1 MKNKEIKEI
10 RRYREKT
17 IIINNNDC
25 ITELLVFLVGLLLT
39 AAFLV
44 LKYLIYLY
52 LFQFDITVGHAVL
65 SLKGGSQGFPP
76 AHICIQWNLYNNKV
90 LNITNDFHY
99 PSNSKIYGK
108 L

>member
-10 RRYREKT
+10 RRYCEKA

-25 ITELLVFLVGLLLT
+25 ITEPLVFLVGLLLT

-44 LKYLIYLY
+44 LKVYLHLS
-52 LFQFDITVGHAVL
+52 QFDNTIGPAVL

-76 AHICIQWNLYNNKV
+76 AHICMTPDY
-90 LNITNDFHY
+90 FHGT
-99 PSNSKIYGK
+99 K
-108 L
+108 

>member
-10 RRYREKT
+10 RRYCEKA

-25 ITELLVFLVGLLLT
+25 ITEPLVFLVGLLLT

-44 LKYLIYLY
+44 LKVYLY
-52 LFQFDITVGHAVL
+52 LFQFDNTVGPAVL

-76 AHICIQWNLYNNKV
+76 AHICM
-90 LNITNDFHY
+90 TPDHFHET
-99 PSNSKIYGK
+99 K
-108 L
+108 

>member
-10 RRYREKT
+10 RYREKA

-44 LKYLIYLY
+44 LKVYLY
-52 LFQFDITVGHAVL
+52 LFQFDNTVGPAVL
-65 SLKGGSQGFPP
+65 SLKGGSQGFPSAQISMTP
-76 AHICIQWNLYNNKV
+76 DY
-90 LNITNDFHY
+90 FH
-99 PSNSKIYGK
+99 GTQ
-108 L
+108 